1 MILFIVILAF
11 SVMCQLTTA
20 VLALR
25 LIRVTGRMAAWAL
38 IAAAITLMAVRR
50 AESLVMAF
58 SGAPVSTS
66 TFVFEVVGLATSVL
80 MLAGISHIGPLFSD
94 LSASHEKLRTMNARL
109 NDLSVEKDVLIKD
122 LQEALNSVK
131 TLKGL
136 LPICASCKKVR
147 DDKGY
152 WNQIEAYVSEH
163 SEAEFSHGICPECA
177 QKLYPR
183 YYRDTTNPRK
193 G

>member
-1 MILFIVILAF
+1 MTLFVIILAL
-11 SVMCQLTTA
+11 SVLCQLATA

-25 LIRVTGRMAAWAL
+25 LIQVTGRMAAWAL
-38 IAAAITLMAVRR
+38 IAVAITLMAVRR
-50 AESLVMAF
+50 AESLIMAL
-58 SGAPVSTS
+58 GGMPVSTS
-66 TFVFEVVGLATSVL
+66 AFIFEVVGLITSVL
-80 MLAGISHIGPLFSD
+80 MLAGISHIGPLFSA
-94 LSASHEKLRTMNARL
+94 LSASREELRAMNSRL
-109 NDLSVEKDVLIKD
+109 KDLSTEKDVLIKD

-136 LPICASCKKVR
+136 LPICSSCKKVR

-177 QKLYPR
+177 KKLYPQ
-183 YYRDTTNPRK
+183 YYQEASGPEKR
-193 G
+193 